1 MAGVTLPKAL
11 PDSEGLTYTTEKK
24 DFFWLIKL
32 LNANLQ
38 LIMI

>member
-1 MAGVTLPKAL
+1 MTLQKAL

-24 DFFWLIKL
+24 EFFRLIKL
-32 LNANLQ
+32 LNTNLQ